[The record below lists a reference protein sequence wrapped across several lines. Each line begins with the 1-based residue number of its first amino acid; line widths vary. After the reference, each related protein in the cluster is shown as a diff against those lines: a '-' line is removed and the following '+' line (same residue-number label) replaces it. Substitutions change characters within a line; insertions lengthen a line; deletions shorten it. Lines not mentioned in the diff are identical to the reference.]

1 MKGVDRDNLVVISV
15 TRTGLAV
22 VLAMLM
28 TIMGFMPMATTL
40 ISELTIFKVVI
51 SLGLIIVYTFSI
63 MFLLVILKKRK
74 QPK

>member
-1 MKGVDRDNLVVISV
+1 MKEVDRDNLVVISV

-51 SLGLIIVYTFSI
+51 SLGLIIV
-63 MFLLVILKKRK
+63 
-74 QPK
+74 